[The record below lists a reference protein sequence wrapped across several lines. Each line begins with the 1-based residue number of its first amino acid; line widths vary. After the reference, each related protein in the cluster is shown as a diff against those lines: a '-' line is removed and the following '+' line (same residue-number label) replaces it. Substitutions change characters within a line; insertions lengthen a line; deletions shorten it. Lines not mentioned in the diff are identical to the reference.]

1 METSALLDLDFI
13 KESNPVKQC
22 LAIKTNKE
30 KCNSS
35 IIENSQYCK
44 RHHNLISKTKSKKQ
58 RITPSTESTSQ
69 NTGNLSSK
77 AISTCA
83 KADLNCINTTIPELD
98 VLNTPIATTDRNIIK
113 VNKIKKELKATTT
126 AAKAETTAEKKD
138 ETAAKAETAV
148 VEGYVMDEKVNIS
161 NLVVKKKR
169 GRRRKI
175 DISDNFYN
183 NEYITVWSEII
194 DGKKLLID
202 NDNNVYTFNLSSPEY
217 LGKKTLACKIVKP

>member
-1 METSALLDLDFI
+1 METSALLELDFI

-35 IIENSQYCK
+35 VIENSQYCK

-58 RITPSTESTSQ
+58 HITHRTESTLQITSH
-69 NTGNLSSK
+69 LSSK
-77 AISTCA
+77 T
-83 KADLNCINTTIPELD
+83 DCINTTMDTTVIKP
-98 VLNTPIATTDRNIIK
+98 NTTTVIK
-113 VNKIKKELKATTT
+113 PNTTANADTTT
-126 AAKAETTAEKKD
+126 ANADTTTAKED
-138 ETAAKAETAV
+138 ITV
-148 VEGYVMDEKVNIS
+148 VEGYIMDEKVNIS
-161 NLVVKKKR
+161 NLIVKKKR

-217 LGKKTLACKIVKP
+217 LGKKTLSCKIVKP

>member
-35 IIENSQYCK
+35 VIENSQYCK
-44 RHHNLISKTKSKKQ
+44 RHHNLVSKTKSKKQ
-58 RITPSTESTSQ
+58 RITPSTESTVQ

-77 AISTCA
+77 A
-83 KADLNCINTTIPELD
+83 DLNCINTTMD
-98 VLNTPIATTDRNIIK
+98 TTAAKADRNIINA
-113 VNKIKKELKATTT
+113 NKIKKELKADSTI
-126 AAKAETTAEKKD
+126 AKED
-138 ETAAKAETAV
+138 ETV

-161 NLVVKKKR
+161 NLIVKKKR

-183 NEYITVWSEII
+183 NEYITVWSEIV

-202 NDNNVYTFNLSSPEY
+202 NNNNVYTFNLSSPEY
-217 LGKKTLACKIVKP
+217 LGKKTLSCKIVKP